1 MEETL
6 VVLIVYSLIENLY
19 ISFLS
24 GILFFFFSVSF
35 IWSWFFTLFNCNI
48 HVRVFLWVLR
58 IVKKLA
64 TNILIYILFLKL
76 RVCTSIVLQIVIDI
90 FYFILIINKYLIQF
104 ILVHE
109 IHARIGYETKLQRR
123 YNGSYEKWKSIM
135 DHDICVLVWSCTFFL
150 KYGYILSYIIYVTLL
165 IIKSNINILH

>member
-1 MEETL
+1 MHQFSFWHTL
-6 VVLIVYSLIENLY
+6 
-19 ISFLS
+19 
-24 GILFFFFSVSF
+24 LFFFLFHSYDLD
-35 IWSWFFTLFNCNI
+35 FFMPFNCNI

-76 RVCTSIVLQIVIDI
+76 SVCTSIVLQIVIDI
-90 FYFILIINKYLIQF
+90 FHFILIVNKYPIQF
-104 ILVHE
+104 VLVHE
-109 IHARIGYETKLQRR
+109 IHARIGYETKLQRP
-123 YNGSYEKWKSIM
+123 YNGSCEEWKSRM

-165 IIKSNINILH
+165 IIKSSINILH